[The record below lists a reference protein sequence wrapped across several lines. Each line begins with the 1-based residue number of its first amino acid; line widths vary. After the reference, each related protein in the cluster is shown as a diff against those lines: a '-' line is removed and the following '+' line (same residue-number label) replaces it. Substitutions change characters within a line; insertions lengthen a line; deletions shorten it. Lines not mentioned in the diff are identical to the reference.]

1 MWGHGAIQRFDRIM
15 DTVPSTKQTTTAGP
29 IDMGDY
35 KYFHETSSKDRND
48 AYNKKRETII
58 CAMINDQIPEEFYS
72 SPHWEILRQNLAT
85 CIQNEILPILGIED
99 MESIW
104 CEVKAGRKNSHD
116 FLLKVNGASA
126 PLEFKYGVDC
136 VNDAPQFVSLMKPSQ
151 YLEEN
156 FEGYFYDNY
165 LPKLAEAGNLTI
177 PDKEEYLKT
186 IHRNKVKC
194 MEHFKCLALGDKVFN
209 NLCRS
214 IEEEAVGRFIHEVDP
229 KLNML
234 SDKLKTKQK
243 DKIYLLYKDGKFTTE
258 TMNEDLFQLVSVVE
272 TVDRCYICET
282 VNGMKLQM
290 RLRFKNGSSLQFPA
304 LDVRRKIP
312 NIKQL
317 QEICSA
323 NSIKAPRLK
332 NEILQILD
340 EKGIVY

>member
-1 MWGHGAIQRFDRIM
+1 VTLWGHGAIQRFDRIM

-72 SPHWEILRQNLAT
+72 SPHWEILRQNLAI

-116 FLLKVNGASA
+116 FLLKVNGVSA

-165 LPKLAEAGNLTI
+165 FHKIHEKYLLKTGDNRLMASKEVYVKTNHSENVPCLMPYKQLYET
-177 PDKEEYLKT
+177 DKEFIT
-186 IHRNKVKC
+186 
-194 MEHFKCLALGDKVFN
+194 F
-209 NLCRS
+209 CRS

-229 KLNML
+229 KLNIL

-272 TVDRCYICET
+272 RKGRCYICET
-282 VNGMKLQM
+282 ACGGKISI
-290 RLRFKNGSSLQFPA
+290 RLRFKNGCGIQFPA
-304 LDVRRKIP
+304 L
-312 NIKQL
+312 
-317 QEICSA
+317 
-323 NSIKAPRLK
+323 
-332 NEILQILD
+332 QIR
-340 EKGIVY
+340 EET